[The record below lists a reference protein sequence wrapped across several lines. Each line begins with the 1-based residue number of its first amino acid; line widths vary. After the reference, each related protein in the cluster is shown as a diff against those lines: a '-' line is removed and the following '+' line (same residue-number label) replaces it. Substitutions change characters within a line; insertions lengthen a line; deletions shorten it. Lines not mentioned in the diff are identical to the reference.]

1 MGRGGPGQGCLG
13 GLLPLSNWS
22 RAMMAPM
29 AIGWTSMMLRID
41 LMKALLLLS
50 VLEVSLMNGFGQ
62 HCYCW

>member
-1 MGRGGPGQGCLG
+1 
-13 GLLPLSNWS
+13 
-22 RAMMAPM
+22 MMAPM